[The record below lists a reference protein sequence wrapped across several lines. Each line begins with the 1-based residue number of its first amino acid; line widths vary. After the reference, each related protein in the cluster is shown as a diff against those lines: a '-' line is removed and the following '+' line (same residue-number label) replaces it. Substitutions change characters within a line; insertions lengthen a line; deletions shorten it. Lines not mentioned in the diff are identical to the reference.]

1 MLVTLMPGMAC
12 EMASPLKNSSSV
24 SHLRL
29 WTNSRS
35 SQPLRPPPKLVNP
48 IRLKIRNSCGELMR
62 LEEASSMG
70 GPNLDH
76 SRLRRTLISVPGHPG
91 RLPRGQ
97 EPISATVIKRPI
109 WSLVTPNQPSSR
121 KLYHDVALLGRCMRR
136 LILWWRKHSSECVRE
151 PAGFRDV
158 DPTATVERF
167 CLSAEAV
174 LELALAA
181 LPKRPMGETL

>member
-12 EMASPLKNSSSV
+12 EMARPLKNFSSV

-70 GPNLDH
+70 VPNLDH
-76 SRLRRTLISVPGHPG
+76 SLKGSGQSAQLGSPMSHELPNRRHKNVTL
-91 RLPRGQ
+91 
-97 EPISATVIKRPI
+97 
-109 WSLVTPNQPSSR
+109 
-121 KLYHDVALLGRCMRR
+121 
-136 LILWWRKHSSECVRE
+136 
-151 PAGFRDV
+151 
-158 DPTATVERF
+158 
-167 CLSAEAV
+167 
-174 LELALAA
+174 
-181 LPKRPMGETL
+181 